1 MEVGGD
7 IFGVEPGAAV
17 RHTPAVCSDRGEE
30 EGESDMGR
38 LAPWLV
44 KTKFEI
50 GLTEHDAR
58 KAIGILESGRGLRDL
73 TGRKP

>member
-1 MEVGGD
+1 
-7 IFGVEPGAAV
+7 
-17 RHTPAVCSDRGEE
+17 
-30 EGESDMGR
+30 MGR